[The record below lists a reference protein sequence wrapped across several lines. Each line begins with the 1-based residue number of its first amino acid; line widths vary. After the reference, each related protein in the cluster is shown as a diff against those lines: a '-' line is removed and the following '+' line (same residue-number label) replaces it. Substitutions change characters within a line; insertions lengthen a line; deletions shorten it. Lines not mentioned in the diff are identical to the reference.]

1 MEVQVFY
8 KEFRDSSAAASGIVQ
23 YLETLLKF
31 INILKN
37 LISADRVEN
46 WKGYLQAI
54 QGMKPVFCHQY
65 SLS

>member
-1 MEVQVFY
+1 MEVHVFF
-8 KEFRDSSAAASGIVQ
+8 KEFRDRSAAASGIVQ
-23 YLETLLKF
+23 YLEELLKF

-37 LISADRVEN
+37 LVSADRVEN

-54 QGMKPVFCHQY
+54 QGMRPVFCLQY

>member
-1 MEVQVFY
+1 MEVHVFY

-54 QGMKPVFCHQY
+54 QGMRPVLCHQY